1 MTIYL
6 YKKTHNKT
14 GLNYLGKTT
23 SSDPHSYQGSGIR
36 WRNHI
41 NIHGYDVTTEILKV
55 CSSEEELRYWGIYY
69 SSLWN
74 VVESENWANLMEENG
89 AGGLPGESTR
99 KKLSDIKK
107 GKKPN
112 NYGKK
117 YCSGKSEAKKRS
129 KLGCNNPQ
137 WGIPRAD
144 EVKEKLRQA
153 QLGIP
158 KEEKICPHCGKTGG
172 GGSMIRWHF
181 DNCKLKKF

>member
-107 GKKPN
+107 EKSPTIMAKNTVLANQKQKKDQN
-112 NYGKK
+112 
-117 YCSGKSEAKKRS
+117 
-129 KLGCNNPQ
+129 
-137 WGIPRAD
+137 
-144 EVKEKLRQA
+144 
-153 QLGIP
+153 
-158 KEEKICPHCGKTGG
+158 
-172 GGSMIRWHF
+172 
-181 DNCKLKKF
+181 